1 MASSIQSAAKD
12 RLAKMAAKRKVSASY
27 NTPDAKQA
35 QWTIAK
41 ARQIFPERVRN
52 HIAEQKAGK

>member
-1 MASSIQSAAKD
+1 MPNSYQAAAKD
-12 RLAKMAAKRKVSASY
+12 KLAKMAAKRSLSASY
-27 NTPDAKQA
+27 NTPNAKQA